1 MHVFPV
7 INCVDGDC
15 ARHKMT
21 VAQTFLRA
29 GDFVHIDVADGIFT
43 FHKTWNDTAGW
54 AALRVP
60 FRLEVHLMVE
70 HPERYIEPWL
80 AVGARRFIIHV
91 ETLGGGAEKSG
102 EKVFNEIVAKCAER
116 GRERGAQVMLSSNPE
131 TPAGEFRPYFHKAW
145 FYQVLAVHPGLAGQ
159 KFLPSALNK
168 IRFLKKNA
176 PDGIIIEVDGGIN
189 PETAKL
195 AKEAGADIAVSA
207 SWIFENDDPRNK
219 YEELR
224 KI

>member
-7 INCVDGDC
+7 INCPDAAC
-15 ARHKMT
+15 ARRT
-21 VAQTFLRA
+21 ITAAQTFLRA
-29 GDFVHIDVADGIFT
+29 GDFVHVDVADGIFT

-80 AVGARRFIIHV
+80 AVGARRFIVHV
-91 ETLGGGAEKSG
+91 ETIHEKS
-102 EKVFNEIVAKCAER
+102 FNEILMKCAER

-131 TPAGEFRPYFHKAW
+131 TPMGEFRPYFHRAW

-168 IRFLKKNA
+168 IKFLRKNA

-207 SWIFENDDPRNK
+207 SWIFESDESRSA
-219 YEELR
+219 YEKLK